1 MKTTTALLLA
11 LLLCG
16 CGGSSLTGDGDRS
29 VIVQRQ
35 DFRVLVPATGRL
47 KAAVSYELG
56 PPSVRDVW
64 NYNLK
69 WMAREG
75 ERVKTGQPVLR
86 FDATELDEKLL
97 TYGTNLEKTKQERE
111 KEERSL
117 DIQLKQLRLDLV
129 KAEGE
134 LKKTAVELS
143 VPEGLISAI
152 ELEQLRLER
161 RLAEQRVEHLR
172 AKIDFEQQLVASK
185 LELLGVKISRWQQ
198 LQEATQKAKDSFTVP
213 APIDGVVIYVPKR
226 DGERW
231 EVGERVWMLAKVVEV
246 ADISSLRVEA
256 EVLEVDA
263 ARVRP
268 GQSASVTV
276 DAVPGSLLT
285 SEITEVGRL
294 VHERSVQDPSKVF
307 DAYLPLSGVDEEVM
321 RPGMSVQAQIEVE
334 LLTDRLVVPIGAVQ
348 LTTDGPS
355 VRVRS
360 KGGSQWRPVVLGPR
374 SGDQVVIESGLQE
387 GEFVLIEDARRNRT

>member
-1 MKTTTALLLA
+1 MKRSAAFLLVLA
-11 LLLCG
+11 LCG
-16 CGGSSLTGDGDRS
+16 CDGSGLSGSGDRS

-35 DFRVLVPATGRL
+35 DFRVVVPATGRL
-47 KAAVSYELG
+47 KAAVSFELG

-75 ERVKTGQPVLR
+75 QRVKQGQPVLR

-97 TYGTNLEKTKQERE
+97 TYSSNLEKTQQERE
-111 KEERSL
+111 KEERNL
-117 DIQLKQLRLDLV
+117 EVQLKQLRLDLV

-134 LKKTAVELS
+134 LKKTDVELS
-143 VPEGLISAI
+143 IPEGLISAI
-152 ELEQLRLER
+152 ELEQLRLSRE
-161 RLAEQRVEHLR
+161 LAEKRVEHLR

-185 LELLGVKISRWQQ
+185 LDLLGVKISRWEQ
-198 LQEATQKAKDSFTVP
+198 LQTATQKAKDSFTIP

-226 DGERW
+226 GGERW
-231 EVGERVWMLAKVVEV
+231 EVGERVWMLAKVLEI

-268 GQSASVTV
+268 GQSASVTI
-276 DAVPGSLLT
+276 DAVPGSLLE
-285 SEITEVGRL
+285 SEVVEVGRL
-294 VHERSVQDPSKVF
+294 VRERSMQDPSKVF
-307 DAYLPLSGVDEEVM
+307 DAYLPLASVDEEVM

-334 LLTDRLVVPIGAVQ
+334 LLEGRLIVPVGAVQ
-348 LTTDGPS
+348 VTEEGPS

-360 KGGSQWRPVVLGPR
+360 AGGAEWRPVVLGPR
-374 SGDQVVIESGLQE
+374 SGDRVVIESGLEE
-387 GEFVLIEDARRNRT
+387 GEAVLVEDGRRNRT